1 MSQAV
6 EPRRG
11 WPLTVKIVLF
21 LLALVL
27 LVLTGA
33 WLQRKPIAADI
44 LGREISARG
53 VTASYR
59 ITRLGFRNQRLENI
73 VIGDPANPDLTADW
87 AEVLVSLRWGGVT
100 VRKITARGVRLN
112 GRIVGGKLR
121 LGQIDRLLLPPSGK
135 PFAFPDFEVDI
146 DRTRISLATS
156 AGRVSLALRGRGK
169 LSDGFRGRLAG
180 SAPRIALGAGCR
192 GTGVR
197 ANVALTIDRR
207 SPHISGPVSA
217 ALVDC
222 PASEIRA
229 ARLSIVVDARL
240 PEALNRWRGGARL
253 GIETL
258 EVARGAASGLAG
270 NVRFDGDA
278 DLTLGVLD
286 VIAQRARFA
295 EHSGRRLRFDGRY
308 RVQPRQARIALLGDV
323 ALGDLALGRA
333 IRAALTTTLL
343 SAAGTPIEPLG
354 RAAASAVQRAT
365 QSIDLLGSL
374 KLVHGPRGG
383 GARLQPLTAR
393 SASGARLAVAGGEGL
408 TYYWPQRLLR
418 IDGEASLQGGDFPI
432 ARIAF
437 DQPRP
442 GGPISGVLRVAPYAA
457 GGARLALAPVRF
469 SAGGGASTRID
480 TVVTLDGAF
489 NDGRVEGL
497 TVPVAGQL
505 DGGGGFAFNKGCVTA
520 SWRFFKAA
528 GLRLGPAR
536 IPLCPTGPGLV
547 YRQGSGPVLGGAEVR
562 GPRFAGQLGQTP
574 IAMAA
579 ANAHFTLG
587 SPEFSARDVA
597 VRLGTAA
604 SLSELDLAT
613 LDGRFSLR
621 GAGGTFTGARGDIG
635 NVPLLLSGGKGDWQV
650 VDGKVLVTGGLTI
663 ADAAPLPRF
672 YPLRADA
679 VRLTLIDNQIAASAV
694 LNDPETGTKV
704 SDLSIAHNLRDGTGG
719 AVVDVPAIRF
729 DRSFQPEE
737 LTRLTTGVVAL
748 VDGVVTGRGNI
759 RWNRDGVT
767 SDGRFSTDDLDLAA
781 AFGPVTGIKGTIEFN
796 DLLGLQTAPG
806 QSIDIAEINPGILV
820 QDGKLSYQLLP
831 GQRVRIEGA
840 RWPYA
845 GGELLLEETIL
856 ELGKPAAKK
865 LTFRIVGMDAA
876 LFVQQFEFE
885 NIAATG
891 TFDGVIP
898 MIFDE
903 RGGRIVGGSLTS
915 REGGGTLAYVGV
927 LSDKALGTYGK
938 LAFDALKSLRYTS
951 MSVYLD
957 GELDGEFLSRFTING
972 RNQSEKATG
981 ILKQITGLPFKFNI
995 AIRGQFRALLATAR
1009 SFNDPR
1015 DLIKQSLPVPIEG
1028 LPGTDPTV
1036 QTPESEKRP

>member
-1 MSQAV
+1 
-6 EPRRG
+6 
-11 WPLTVKIVLF
+11 
-21 LLALVL
+21 
-27 LVLTGA
+27 
-33 WLQRKPIAADI
+33 
-44 LGREISARG
+44 
-53 VTASYR
+53 
-59 ITRLGFRNQRLENI
+59 
-73 VIGDPANPDLTADW
+73 
-87 AEVLVSLRWGGVT
+87 
-100 VRKITARGVRLN
+100 
-112 GRIVGGKLR
+112 
-121 LGQIDRLLLPPSGK
+121 
-135 PFAFPDFEVDI
+135 
-146 DRTRISLATS
+146 
-156 AGRVSLALRGRGK
+156 
-169 LSDGFRGRLAG
+169 
-180 SAPRIALGAGCR
+180 
-192 GTGVR
+192 
-197 ANVALTIDRR
+197 
-207 SPHISGPVSA
+207 
-217 ALVDC
+217 
-222 PASEIRA
+222 
-229 ARLSIVVDARL
+229 
-240 PEALNRWRGGARL
+240 
-253 GIETL
+253 
-258 EVARGAASGLAG
+258 
-270 NVRFDGDA
+270 
-278 DLTLGVLD
+278 
-286 VIAQRARFA
+286 
-295 EHSGRRLRFDGRY
+295 
-308 RVQPRQARIALLGDV
+308 
-323 ALGDLALGRA
+323 
-333 IRAALTTTLL
+333 
-343 SAAGTPIEPLG
+343 
-354 RAAASAVQRAT
+354 
-365 QSIDLLGSL
+365 
-374 KLVHGPRGG
+374 
-383 GARLQPLTAR
+383 
-393 SASGARLAVAGGEGL
+393 
-408 TYYWPQRLLR
+408 
-418 IDGEASLQGGDFPI
+418 
-432 ARIAF
+432 
-437 DQPRP
+437 
-442 GGPISGVLRVAPYAA
+442 
-457 GGARLALAPVRF
+457 VRF

-672 YPLRADA
+672 YLLRADA

-856 ELGKPAAKK
+856 ELGKPAPKK

-876 LFVQQFEFE
+876 LFVEQFEFE